1 LFAPAAPFSLGGTA
15 GKAGKNRGRNK
26 PEAKAE
32 AVTDGLLPSYE
43 DEKKDQLLQPGGSCL
58 SGIAERARS
67 PELPGLPARH
77 F

>member
-1 LFAPAAPFSLGGTA
+1 LFAPRGTFGLRGTA
-15 GKAGKNRGRNK
+15 GKAGKSRGRN
-26 PEAKAE
+26 EDETKAE
-32 AVTDGLLPSYE
+32 AVTDGLLPGYE
-43 DEKKDQLLQPGGSCL
+43 DKKEDQLLQPGGGCL